1 MVLSDCVDCSC
12 VYIDDVL
19 IMSENWRVHLVHLG
33 RVFECL
39 RKAGLTCKSNK
50 CEFGK
55 AKLEF
60 LGHVVGDG
68 VLSVPEAR
76 VLALRDHPRPKT
88 KKQLRAFLGVV
99 NFYRRFIR
107 GFHQWSYLL
116 TPCTSKSAPAMVGWT
131 SLMLDAFDQLKVKLC
146 NHVCLCIPC
155 DSDMFI
161 LVTDASSSDVGAV
174 LLVLRECALRP
185 AAYFSR
191 QLHGAQTRYS
201 AQELEGLGLYETI
214 RFFAFHFY
222 GRKFKV
228 VTDHKP
234 LVSLMTAPQHNR
246 RLLNWAMKLSDY
258 NFEIVY
264 RKREQNTVADC
275 LSRGAVGEEHA
286 EADDTHQLKEGGG
299 DVGGAT

>member
-1 MVLSDCVDCSC
+1 MGVAH
-12 VYIDDVL
+12 
-19 IMSENWRVHLVHLG
+19 EKGGHLG
-33 RVFECL
+33 GEKTLRMIAKYFTWPGMSKEVYGHCKSCSVCQMKSKYVPPKAPVVERPVLTEPFECL
-39 RKAGLTCKSNK
+39 AIDLVGPLP
-50 CEFGK
+50 K
-55 AKLEF
+55 AKA
-60 LGHVVGDG
+60 V
-68 VLSVPEAR
+68 
-76 VLALRDHPRPKT
+76 K
-88 KKQLRAFLGVV
+88 GVV

-116 TPCTSKSAPAMVGWT
+116 TPSTSKSVPAVVGWT
-131 SLMLDAFDQLKVKLC
+131 SLMLEAFDQLKVKLC

-161 LVTDASSSDVGAV
+161 LETDASSSGVGAV
-174 LLVLRECALRP
+174 LSVLREVALRP
-185 AAYFSR
+185 AAFFSR
-191 QLHGAQTRYS
+191 QLHSAQTRYS

-214 RFFAFHFY
+214 RFFAFYLY

-228 VTDHKP
+228 ITDHKP

-258 NFEIVY
+258 NFEVVY
-264 RKREQNTVADC
+264 RKGEQNIVADC
-275 LSRGAVGEEHA
+275 FSRGAVGEEHA